1 MREDHL
7 GFTAAE
13 VFKDVL
19 EDSGFSFADKVVRLE
34 SVIQKVRF
42 GLSGLLDQQSAAF
55 QKVLIETKTSR
66 NDELLEQSTRIKYLR
81 LSMYMDKLKNGVT
94 GSERDAYRLLKK
106 IREEYGPDIAS
117 RGFSPQRQELI
128 IKLSSELNDLV
139 KARALIGATADEWST
154 LRDYLA
160 DEVPAHELMYYSV
173 ITNFT
178 DPAMVV
184 KNCYFKIVEL
194 SAFIGDLERMVTPL
208 KKKAELFEESSSVK
222 DAMKINWLGSATDLT
237 KLVKYLKDNAYIEAK
252 HINIFISEHFL
263 VRGKHTNS
271 KSLGGLKP
279 DRDGSFID
287 YPDHLRIPRRK

>member
-34 SVIQKVRF
+34 SVIQKVRDE
-42 GLSGLLDQQSAAF
+42 LSGLLDQQSSAF
-55 QKVLIETKTSR
+55 QRVLAEVKASLD
-66 NDELLEQSTRIKYLR
+66 DELLEQSTRIKYLK
-81 LSMYMDKLKNGVT
+81 LSMYTDKLKNGVT

-106 IREEYGPDIAS
+106 IKREYGPDIAL
-117 RGFSPQRQELI
+117 RGFSSQRQELI
-128 IKLSSELNDLV
+128 IKLSTELNDLV
-139 KARALIGATADEWST
+139 KTRALIGDTRDEWWK
-154 LRDYLA
+154 LKDYLA
-160 DEVPAHELMYYSV
+160 SDIPAYELMYYSV
-173 ITNFT
+173 MSNFT

-184 KNCYFKIVEL
+184 KNCYYKIVEL
-194 SAFIGDLERMVTPL
+194 SAFIGDLERMVSPL
-208 KKKAELFEESSSVK
+208 KKKAELFEETSSLK

-237 KLVKYLKDNAYIEAK
+237 KLVKYLKDNAYIEAR

-263 VRGKHTNS
+263 VHGKQKDA

-279 DRDGSFID
+279 DRDGRIIE
-287 YPDHLRIPRRK
+287 YQDHLRIPGK